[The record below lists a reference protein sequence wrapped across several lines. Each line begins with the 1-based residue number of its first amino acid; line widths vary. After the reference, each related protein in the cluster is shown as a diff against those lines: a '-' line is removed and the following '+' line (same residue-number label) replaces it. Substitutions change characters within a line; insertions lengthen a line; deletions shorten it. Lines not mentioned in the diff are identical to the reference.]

1 MRKINY
7 HEYSSPI
14 QVVVKNEN
22 NEQKHISVFGSEF
35 NEFENKDI
43 SSVFNNEKYSSIQK
57 ALINCVYGVDLI
69 RVQLSTKNSKGQF
82 DSKKS
87 ILNLESFI
95 INMNCKDINGQEMT
109 IPIIVKSY
117 IDPKQFIKY
126 IADIKYKF
134 NLDSSVAL
142 NFLLPPKTQVVITIF
157 PFYTNK
163 LGAENYYGEHGMIQ
177 MIRNINHPFSEILIG
192 KIDKARELK
201 DIHSQLDLIKQ
212 KGAYSYPRIIF
223 NQKIDELLF
232 GIHDIPADIYRN
244 MVNLYVELNDYV
256 GELQHRIESLKK
268 DKKLVDKFSVDNFLS
283 KLEDEIG
290 VKKDDKKSVIKKQ
303 LAKKENKETLDIFS
317 KKVNN
322 KKSTAKKSVK
332 KVTKKVSKK

>member
-7 HEYSSPI
+7 HEYASPI
-14 QVVVKNEN
+14 QVVVKNETIQSKFIN
-22 NEQKHISVFGSEF
+22 LFGSEF
-35 NEFENKDI
+35 NDFENKDI

-69 RVQLSTKNSKGQF
+69 RIQLSTKNSKGKF

-87 ILNLESFI
+87 KLNLESFV

-117 IDPKQFIKY
+117 IDPKQFVKY

-142 NFLLPPKTQVVITIF
+142 NFSLPPKTQVVITIF

-163 LGAENYYGEHGMIQ
+163 LGVENYYGEHGIIQ

-223 NQKIDELLF
+223 NQNIDELLF
-232 GIHDIPADIYRN
+232 KIHDIPADIYRN
-244 MVNLYVELNDYV
+244 MVNLFVELNEYV

-268 DKKLVDKFSVDNFLS
+268 DKELVDKFSVDEFLS
-283 KLEDEIG
+283 GAEKILGIRKKSIKKTSAKKV
-290 VKKDDKKSVIKKQ
+290 VKKTIKK
-303 LAKKENKETLDIFS
+303 AS
-317 KKVNN
+317 KK
-322 KKSTAKKSVK
+322 
-332 KVTKKVSKK
+332 

>member
-7 HEYSSPI
+7 HEYASPI

-22 NEQKHISVFGSEF
+22 NEKKHISVFGSEF

-69 RVQLSTKNSKGQF
+69 RIQLSTKNSKGKF

-87 ILNLESFI
+87 KLNLESFV

-117 IDPKQFIKY
+117 IDPKQFVKY

-142 NFLLPPKTQVVITIF
+142 NFSLPPKTQVVITIF

-163 LGAENYYGEHGMIQ
+163 LGAENYYGEHGIIQ
-177 MIRNINHPFSEILIG
+177 IIRNINHPFSEILIG

-212 KGAYSYPRIIF
+212 KGAYSYPRIKKKK
-223 NQKIDELLF
+223 KIDELLF

-256 GELQHRIESLKK
+256 SELQHRIESLKK
-268 DKKLVDKFSVDNFLS
+268 DKELVDKFSVDEFLS
-283 KLEDEIG
+283 GAEKILGIRKKSIKKTSAKKV
-290 VKKDDKKSVIKKQ
+290 VKKTIKK
-303 LAKKENKETLDIFS
+303 TS
-317 KKVNN
+317 KK
-322 KKSTAKKSVK
+322 
-332 KVTKKVSKK
+332 